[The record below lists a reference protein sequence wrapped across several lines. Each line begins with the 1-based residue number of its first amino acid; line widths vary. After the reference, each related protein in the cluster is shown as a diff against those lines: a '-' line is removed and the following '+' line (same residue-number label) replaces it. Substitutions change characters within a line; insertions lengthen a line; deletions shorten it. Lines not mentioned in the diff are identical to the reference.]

1 MTITPATATPPK
13 RDWTNVI
20 WLLACLGIG
29 LIFLF
34 PILWAALMSFKS
46 TPAIIAERFPL
57 TWKSIVP
64 SSPTAENYVMLFT
77 SIGFGRSLLNTIIAS
92 VGQVA
97 LAVIVSTLAGYAFAR
112 LRFPGRNVLFAL
124 VLSTAFVPLETIL
137 VPLYNVARSLG
148 LTSTYAALFL
158 PFVANPLGIY
168 LMRQSFAEIPTELDD
183 AAHIDGANRWRVF
196 WRIALPNVK
205 PALATLVLIQFI
217 WSWNNYLW
225 PLVIIQNPN
234 MQIAQVALAALKS
247 IPNFPMDGPLFAG
260 ATILTVPLVAIAII
274 LQRYYVRGLMTSGIR

>member
-1 MTITPATATPPK
+1 MSTDPMSSERQRRRGTGL
-13 RDWTNVI
+13 I
-20 WLLACLGIG
+20 WLAICLLVG
-29 LIFLF
+29 LLFFF

-57 TWKSIVP
+57 TWKSVLP
-64 SSPTAENYVMLFT
+64 TSPTIDNYVTLFT
-77 SIGFGRSLLNTIIAS
+77 SIGFGRSLLNTMIAS
-92 VGQVA
+92 LGQVSA
-97 LAVIVSTLAGYAFAR
+97 SVIVATLAGYAFAR
-112 LRFPGRNVLFAL
+112 LRFPGRDLLFAL
-124 VLSTAFVPLETIL
+124 ILSTAFVPLETIL
-137 VPLYNVARSLG
+137 VPLYNVARALG
-148 LTSTYAALFL
+148 LTSTYPALFL
-158 PFVANPLGIY
+158 PFIANPFGIY
-168 LMRQSFAEIPTELDD
+168 LMRQSFAEIPVELDD
-183 AAHIDGANRWRVF
+183 AAHIDGASRWRVF

-234 MQIAQVALAALKS
+234 MQIAQVSLAALKS

-260 ATILTVPLVAIAII
+260 ATILTVPLVLLAIV